1 VSWLIPDG
9 GKKKDDEKE
18 KDTMSQ
24 RFFTACL
31 LILGGAIALTI
42 AIEFL
47 AQIWGWLV
55 LGVVVAIVIWILA
68 RVAKSRQD
76 RW

>member
-1 VSWLIPDG
+1 MSWLIPDE
-9 GKKKDDEKE
+9 GKKKDDEKG
-18 KDTMSQ
+18 KDTVSQ

-47 AQIWGWLV
+47 AQIWGWLA
-55 LGVVVAIVIWILA
+55 LGAVAVIVIWILI

>member
-1 VSWLIPDG
+1 VSWLIPDE
-9 GKKKDDEKE
+9 GKKKDEKE

-31 LILGGAIALTI
+31 LILGGATALTI

-55 LGVVVAIVIWILA
+55 LGVAVAIVIWILA

>member
-1 VSWLIPDG
+1 MSWLIPG
-9 GKKKDDEKE
+9 EGKKKGDEKE

-24 RFFTACL
+24 RFFTACV

-47 AQIWGWLV
+47 AQIWGWLA
-55 LGVVVAIVIWILA
+55 LGAVVAIVIWILV